1 MYIDDRHLFPA
12 ANPGIPTDIRFHVF
26 LLDKNNRVT
35 LIGSPL
41 HNESL
46 WNLYK
51 QTIDTLLANG
61 GVMPD
66 EKQGRR

>member
-1 MYIDDRHLFPA
+1 MYLDNRYIFTIAKSDITA
-12 ANPGIPTDIRFHVF
+12 DIRFHII
-26 LLDKNNRVT
+26 LRDKNNKVT
-35 LIGSPL
+35 LIGCPL

-46 WNLYK
+46 WGLYK
-51 QTIDTLLANG
+51 STINTLIANG